1 MLNPLMELRTEVK
14 SVDKDEKLVE
24 HLKRLYVSCRTHY
37 VVSRPGQRF
46 YVPKRN
52 GAFCPLTDMTLLKH
66 LQHEYAV
73 GIYAG
78 DDGSRFICFDVD
90 DGNADTV
97 RRVIAELEA
106 LGLPHDRIYVSFS
119 GRKGYHV
126 EVFFD
131 AVVETGRLRNLYR
144 HVVVRGGLD
153 PKKVEFRPT
162 SKLAI
167 KLPLSVH
174 GETGKICWFVDQA
187 TLKPIE
193 DAAYIA
199 GIEPVHVA
207 DVIEALS

>member
-1 MLNPLMELRTEVK
+1 MLNPLMELRTEMK

-24 HLKRLYVSCRTHY
+24 HLKRLYVFCRTHY

-52 GAFCPLTDMTLLKH
+52 GAFCPLTDMALLKH

-126 EVFFD
+126 EVFSMQSLKRGGCAIFT
-131 AVVETGRLRNLYR
+131 ATSSCVEISIQRRLNSAPHRSWRLSCRCPFTGRRAKS
-144 HVVVRGGLD
+144 VGLW
-153 PKKVEFRPT
+153 
-162 SKLAI
+162 I
-167 KLPLSVH
+167 KQP
-174 GETGKICWFVDQA
+174 
-187 TLKPIE
+187 
-193 DAAYIA
+193 
-199 GIEPVHVA
+199 
-207 DVIEALS
+207 

>member
-52 GAFCPLTDMTLLKH
+52 GAFCPLTDMALLKH

-78 DDGSRFICFDVD
+78 DNGSRFICFDMD

-106 LGLPHDRIYVSFS
+106 LGIPPDRIYVSFS

-131 AVVETGRLRNLYR
+131 TVVETGRLRCGR
-144 HVVVRGGLD
+144 ERQRGEQQYAE
-153 PKKVEFRPT
+153 EFLQNPNTCSAERRRSCGGRAP
-162 SKLAI
+162 
-167 KLPLSVH
+167 
-174 GETGKICWFVDQA
+174 
-187 TLKPIE
+187 
-193 DAAYIA
+193 
-199 GIEPVHVA
+199 
-207 DVIEALS
+207 

>member
-90 DGNADTV
+90 DGNAIRSDVSLRNWKPWGSPMTGSMSPSAAA
-97 RRVIAELEA
+97 RVIT
-106 LGLPHDRIYVSFS
+106 SKCFS
-119 GRKGYHV
+119 MQSLKQGGCAIFTATSSCV
-126 EVFFD
+126 EVSTQRRLNSAPHRSWRLSCRCPF
-131 AVVETGRLRNLYR
+131 TGRRAKS
-144 HVVVRGGLD
+144 VGLW
-153 PKKVEFRPT
+153 
-162 SKLAI
+162 I
-167 KLPLSVH
+167 KQP
-174 GETGKICWFVDQA
+174 
-187 TLKPIE
+187 
-193 DAAYIA
+193 
-199 GIEPVHVA
+199 
-207 DVIEALS
+207 